1 MQSLAMFNP
10 AAALIVEAI
19 AFGIHQMGFDIEKPI
34 LALIATQL
42 DVAQMEQLTLGG
54 VRKRHGSVSGYAA
67 MQHPSG
73 MMRA

>member
-1 MQSLAMFNP
+1 
-10 AAALIVEAI
+10 
-19 AFGIHQMGFDIEKPI
+19 MGFDIEKPI